1 MRITLAFSHSS
12 CLIISTLF
20 SDGMPTSGQSSFTKE
35 QLLQAQLILA
45 TAKNEKKAKRTA
57 QKAQK
62 AQGKKKPQ
70 DEETVDKNQS
80 PSELVVKSN
89 RTIYVE

>member
-1 MRITLAFSHSS
+1 MRYVSLS

-20 SDGMPTSGQSSFTKE
+20 SGGMPTSGQSSFTKE

-62 AQGKKKPQ
+62 AQGKKKPR
-70 DEETVDKNQS
+70 DEERVDENQS
-80 PSELVVKSN
+80 LSELVARSN
-89 RTIYVE
+89 RTIYAIDVTL

>member
-1 MRITLAFSHSS
+1 
-12 CLIISTLF
+12 
-20 SDGMPTSGQSSFTKE
+20 MPTSGQSSFTKE

-45 TAKNEKKAKRTA
+45 MAKNEKKANRT
-57 QKAQK
+57 AQK

-70 DEETVDKNQS
+70 DEEMVDENQS
-80 PSELVVKSN
+80 PSELVAKSN

>member
-1 MRITLAFSHSS
+1 
-12 CLIISTLF
+12 
-20 SDGMPTSGQSSFTKE
+20 MPTSGQSSFTKE

-45 TAKNEKKAKRTA
+45 TAKNEKKAKRMA

-62 AQGKKKPQ
+62 AQGKKKPR

-80 PSELVVKSN
+80 PSELVAKSN